1 LSLSQGLQLQHAVLV
16 MNGARTVATV
26 ESGID
31 EYKRLEALING

>member
-1 LSLSQGLQLQHAVLV
+1 